1 MAPNLIFHSKTVL
14 ESAKCNVLFFQP
26 MKTIRLMGDL
36 TPSFQLTFMYLA
48 SNYLKLNDKWS
59 INYIEIRPFE
69 LMDKNKDF
77 LSLNFS
83 ESTSVLKLKLSREF
97 AQMF

>member
-1 MAPNLIFHSKTVL
+1 
-14 ESAKCNVLFFQP
+14 
-26 MKTIRLMGDL
+26 MGDL
-36 TPSFQLTFMYLA
+36 TPTFQLTFMYLA

-83 ESTSVLKLKLSREF
+83 ESTSVLKLRLSTRQF

>member
-1 MAPNLIFHSKTVL
+1 
-14 ESAKCNVLFFQP
+14 
-26 MKTIRLMGDL
+26 
-36 TPSFQLTFMYLA
+36 MYLA
-48 SNYLKLNDKWS
+48 FNYLKLNDKWS

-69 LMDKNKDF
+69 LMDKNLDF

-83 ESTSVLKLKLSREF
+83 ETKSVLKLKLSREF

>member
-26 MKTIRLMGDL
+26 MKTIQLMGDL
-36 TPSFQLTFMYLA
+36 TPSFQLIFMYLA

-69 LMDKNKDF
+69 LMDKVKIF
-77 LSLNFS
+77 FS
-83 ESTSVLKLKLSREF
+83 
-97 AQMF
+97 

>member
-1 MAPNLIFHSKTVL
+1 
-14 ESAKCNVLFFQP
+14 
-26 MKTIRLMGDL
+26 
-36 TPSFQLTFMYLA
+36 MYLA

-77 LSLNFS
+77 LSLDFS

>member
-1 MAPNLIFHSKTVL
+1 
-14 ESAKCNVLFFQP
+14 
-26 MKTIRLMGDL
+26 MKTIRLMVDL
-36 TPSFQLTFMYLA
+36 TPSFYFTFMYLA
-48 SNYLKLNDKWS
+48 FSYLKLNDKWS

-69 LMDKNKDF
+69 FMDKNKYF
-77 LSLNFS
+77 LALNFS

>member
-1 MAPNLIFHSKTVL
+1 
-14 ESAKCNVLFFQP
+14 

>member
-1 MAPNLIFHSKTVL
+1 
-14 ESAKCNVLFFQP
+14 
-26 MKTIRLMGDL
+26 MKTIQLMVDL
-36 TPSFQLTFMYLA
+36 TPSFYLTFMYLA
-48 SNYLKLNDKWS
+48 FGYLKLNDKWS

-69 LMDKNKDF
+69 FMDKNIYF
-77 LSLNFS
+77 LALNFS